1 MFAEL
6 ARKFQPL
13 VDALGEISDSA
24 RIWSQH
30 DILRLYEIW
39 LKTGSRRAHGLLQQL
54 GVTPSP
60 ARWSGTEGTT
70 MLRPLQQLLETIYDA
85 PTQLDVTDFL
95 FTHRSGL
102 PPARR
107 QQAADEEVIVVEEE
121 DCATIGL
128 YLDAGLLQR
137 LQRADPLDACTA
149 ATSPTCGRRWKASA
163 ISAYLSFKV
172 GHDRPVSQLE
182 LELQAEVDKYVVSLW
197 LLREQHPRRFPREL
211 HPLLF
216 TRTRRSADSTRHG
229 TRCIARANRL
239 AARFCSRLE
248 RAFASDRRVQR
259 TEPSPRCG
267 ASIGWAAAASCG

>member
-1 MFAEL
+1 
-6 ARKFQPL
+6 
-13 VDALGEISDSA
+13 
-24 RIWSQH
+24 
-30 DILRLYEIW
+30 
-39 LKTGSRRAHGLLQQL
+39 
-54 GVTPSP
+54 
-60 ARWSGTEGTT
+60 

-137 LQRADPLDACTA
+137 LQRESPLDCLHGGNVADLWTA
-149 ATSPTCGRRWKASA
+149 LEGVSHF
-163 ISAYLSFKV
+163 AYLSFKV

-216 TRTRRSADSTRHG
+216 TRTRIDPRLDAPRRALYRT
-229 TRCIARANRL
+229 ANRL

-259 TEPSPRCG
+259 TEAI
-267 ASIGWAAAASCG
+267 ASLRRFYRLGSGSKLRLIEQLAC